1 MCGYSID
8 IMKKTRRKHVGGSAS
23 KTVKARANA
32 ITDADIDV
40 ALTMEP
46 ISYEL
51 FFDDEDKYVGYR
63 MKMVRDDMY
72 ELSNYGKYYP
82 KKGGVRMETPETP
95 MMFVYDGYLYK
106 KHPKQTKTGNLKY
119 DRQILPVL
127 EEEAEEEEEEFKKED
142 LEQFADVAD
151 RGLAEK
157 GEEKEEKEEIDKPLE
172 VPLKRGFDDDAGEYE
187 YKKEHPN
194 NQKRSAK
201 VPSR

>member
-1 MCGYSID
+1 M
-8 IMKKTRRKHVGGSAS
+8 GGSAS

-40 ALTMEP
+40 ALTMKP

-127 EEEAEEEEEEFKKED
+127 EEEEAEEEEEEQEEEEEEEEVVEECDVPPAKKTKSKQRVIYLSIHMSFPLFD
-142 LEQFADVAD
+142 ITFSQIGSCCRRFFA
-151 RGLAEK
+151 
-157 GEEKEEKEEIDKPLE
+157 
-172 VPLKRGFDDDAGEYE
+172 
-187 YKKEHPN
+187 N
-194 NQKRSAK
+194 
-201 VPSR
+201 